1 MCTIYVVLVGFSC
14 CVAGHVAFE
23 LLLELSIGLSI
34 EALGNRGA
42 KKWLTLMPRNVD
54 LADFVDSCDLLGPL
68 D

>member
-1 MCTIYVVLVGFSC
+1 MGFSC

-34 EALGNRGA
+34 EVLNNRGA
-42 KKWLTLMPRNVD
+42 KKWVKLTPRNVD
-54 LADFVDSCDLLGPL
+54 LADFVDSGDLFGPF